1 MTLSHA
7 FPPTANDR
15 LKDGFE
21 LRLALSFLAAVVLHT
36 LVFQLW
42 PTVQVEPWGID
53 TARVMDVIPADLY
66 DLPPDPAPLVRPA
79 FPVPSATVGDL
90 ADVPPV
96 FEWGAVAELP
106 PPSTATPAGRV
117 ENGIPFT
124 PRTVEPSLL
133 NPAEVQRAL
142 QREYPPVLRD
152 AGIGGSVSLLVHI
165 DALGNV
171 LEARVDGTSGM
182 ASLDEAALRVAE
194 VFTFR
199 PAMNRD
205 RPVEVWIRLPVT
217 FQVRPPR
224 PS

>member
-7 FPPTANDR
+7 YAPTANDR

-21 LRLALSFLAAVVLHT
+21 LRLALSFIAAVALHT

-42 PTVQVEPWGID
+42 PAVQVEPWTFD
-53 TARVMDVIPADLY
+53 TRVMDVVSADLY
-66 DLPPDPAPLVRPA
+66 DLPPDPAPIVRPA
-79 FPVPSATVGDL
+79 FPVASAAVGDL

-96 FEWGAVAELP
+96 FDWKAVAELP
-106 PPSTATPAGRV
+106 PPPAAAPTGTV
-117 ENGIPFT
+117 ANDVPFF

-142 QREYPPVLRD
+142 MREYPPVLRD
-152 AGIGGSVSLLVHI
+152 AGIGGQVNLLVHI

-171 LEARVDGTSGM
+171 LETRLGGTSGM
-182 ASLDEAALRVAE
+182 ASLDEAALRVAD
-194 VFTFR
+194 VFRFR
-199 PAMNRD
+199 PALNRD

-217 FQVRPPR
+217 FQVRAPR